1 MPEGSQKVSMVS
13 TPFNREPK
21 VLLRHPPNIF
31 GPSIIPAILLSLFL
45 FSSTSYAYNDTIEI
59 SGSPYAI
66 DGAPLPAHARTQGEK
81 LVLVD
86 PSAHAWGAYNAKGK
100 LVRWG
105 IATAGDEWCDD
116 VGQRCKTRSGNFRIY
131 SMGDGGCISN
141 KFPLPD
147 GGAPMPYCM
156 YFSGGQAIHGSGE
169 VVFDNVSHGCVRV
182 HVDDAKWLRYQFVEG
197 PSSANQYRGTR
208 VFIEPY

>member
-1 MPEGSQKVSMVS
+1 
-13 TPFNREPK
+13 
-21 VLLRHPPNIF
+21 LLRHPLNIF
-31 GPSIIPAILLSLFL
+31 GPSIIPAILLFAAPL
-45 FSSTSYAYNDTIEI
+45 YADTTIEI
-59 SGSPYAI
+59 NGSPFASE
-66 DGAPLPAHARTQGEK
+66 GAPLPARTKTGGEK

-86 PSAHAWGAYNAKGK
+86 PNSHAWGAYGANGK

-116 VGQRCKTRSGNFRIY
+116 IAAQCKTRSGEFRVY
-131 SMGDGGCISN
+131 SLGDQACVSN

-156 YFSGGQAIHGSGE
+156 YFSGGQAIHGSNE
-169 VVFDNVSHGCVRV
+169 VVFQNVSHGCVRV

-197 PSSANQYRGTR
+197 PTFANHYRGTR
-208 VFIEPY
+208 VLVETY